1 MDSEVGFSIIPK
13 RSTFHQHTEGR
24 RNLDW
29 LNRLVVTALPL
40 VPKPLVRRVSSRYIA
55 GDKIED
61 AVRTV
66 RELNQRGMMAT
77 LDILGEFITLREEAT
92 ATASEYIQA
101 LETIDRERLDSNIS
115 IKLTA
120 FGLKLEFDFCL
131 DNVRRVV
138 ARAKELG
145 NFVRIDMEDS
155 SCTSDTLRLYDLLR
169 RDYHNLGTVI
179 QAYMRRA
186 ILDIRQLMNN
196 GTPPTNLRLCKGI
209 YVEPRSIAYKN
220 RELIN
225 KNFTF
230 LLGELMRRGAYV
242 GIATH
247 DERLVWDGVRLI
259 DELKLPRN
267 VYEFQMLL
275 GVDEE
280 LRNFIVNSGHRLRV
294 YVPYGRQWYAYAV
307 RRLQENPQIAGYV
320 MQNFLGLKKS

>member
-1 MDSEVGFSIIPK
+1 
-13 RSTFHQHTEGR
+13 
-24 RNLDW
+24 LDW

-40 VPKPLVRRVSSRYIA
+40 VPKTLVRRVSNRYIA

-61 AVRTV
+61 AVRVV
-66 RELNQRGMMAT
+66 RDLNQRGMMAT

-92 ATASEYIQA
+92 ATADEYIQA
-101 LETIDRERLDSNIS
+101 LETIHREKLDSNVS

-120 FGLKLEFDFCL
+120 FGLKLDFNFCL

-138 ARAKELG
+138 ARAKALG

-155 SCTSDTLRLYDLLR
+155 SCTSDTLRIYDLLR
-169 RDYHNLGTVI
+169 REFSNVGTVI

-186 ILDIRQLMNN
+186 ILDIRQLMAN
-196 GTPPTNLRLCKGI
+196 GQPTNLRLCKGI
-209 YVEPRSIAYKN
+209 YVEPRNIAYKN

-230 LLGELMRRGAYV
+230 LLNELMRHGAYAGV
-242 GIATH
+242 ATH
-247 DERLVWDGVRLI
+247 DERLVWDGVRLV
-259 DELKLPRN
+259 DELKLPKTA
-267 VYEFQMLL
+267 YEFQMLL

-294 YVPYGRQWYAYAV
+294 YVPYGKQWYAYAV

-320 MQNFLGLKKS
+320 MQNFLGLRNS

>member
-1 MDSEVGFSIIPK
+1 
-13 RSTFHQHTEGR
+13 
-24 RNLDW
+24 LDW
-29 LNRLVVTALPL
+29 LNRLIVTALPL
-40 VPKPLVRRVSSRYIA
+40 VPKPLVRRFSSRYIA

-66 RELNQRGMMAT
+66 RDLNQRGMMAT

-92 ATASEYIQA
+92 ATADEYLQA
-101 LETIDRERLDSNIS
+101 LETIAREKLDSNIS

-120 FGLKLEFDFCL
+120 FGLKLDFNFCF
-131 DNVRRVV
+131 DNVRRVM
-138 ARAKELG
+138 ARAQELG

-155 SCTSDTLRLYDLLR
+155 SCTSDTLRIYDLLR
-169 RDYHNLGTVI
+169 RDFKNTGTVM

-186 ILDIRQLMNN
+186 ILDIRQLMAN
-196 GTPPTNLRLCKGI
+196 GRPTNLRLCKGI
-209 YVEPRSIAYKN
+209 YVEPRKFAYKN

-230 LLGELMRRGAYV
+230 LLNEILRHGAYV

-247 DERLVWDGVRLI
+247 DERLVWDGVRLV
-259 DELKLPRN
+259 DELKLPKTA
-267 VYEFQMLL
+267 YEFQMLL

-280 LRNFIVNSGHRLRV
+280 LRDFIVNSGHRLRV
-294 YVPYGRQWYAYAV
+294 YVPYGKQWYAYSV

-320 MQNFLGLKKS
+320 VQNFLGLKSS